1 MPPGTLEDEAAGAVN
16 WLQGQSAYHRTT
28 LYHSRTNFHLFSIA
42 RHDRQK
48 IPAQICPEH
57 LLRDH
62 YETQLVVQRPKCP
75 LCDDEPASRE
85 AAIILAYFRRQKMLA
100 DPSQMLRA
108 PRCPKC
114 PLSNASR
121 RDPDAS

>member
-1 MPPGTLEDEAAGAVN
+1 M
-16 WLQGQSAYHRTT
+16 
-28 LYHSRTNFHLFSIA
+28 
-42 RHDRQK
+42 
-48 IPAQICPEH
+48 
-57 LLRDH
+57 
-62 YETQLVVQRPKCP
+62 VQRPECP

-108 PRCPKC
+108 PGCPKC

-121 RDPDAS
+121 RDPDASRVFVVLGLLGELYGREMS